1 MKYILGTKKNMTQ
14 IFDESGVV
22 FPVTVVEALPTK
34 VTQIKTLEKD
44 GYDAVQ
50 VGSGEIKEK
59 LVNKAQKG
67 HVKDLGN
74 FRFFKENRVSEDEAE
89 AMKVG
94 DAIEISNFE
103 EGQKITVSSVS
114 KGKGFQ
120 GVVKRHNF
128 HGGPR
133 SHGQKHTERS
143 PGSIGAKGPATV
155 FKGQKMPGRMGGD
168 NISVKNLKIVKID
181 KENNIIYIKGAVPG
195 RPGSLVEI
203 RG

>member
-14 IFDESGVV
+14 IFDDSGEV
-22 FPVTVVEALPTK
+22 FPVTMVEALPAT

-50 VGSGEIKEK
+50 IGSGEKKEK
-59 LVNKAQKG
+59 NVNKAQKG
-67 HVKDLGN
+67 HVKDLGF
-74 FRFFKENRVSEDEAE
+74 FRFFKENKVSEDESSSL
-89 AMKVG
+89 KVG
-94 DAIEISNFE
+94 DRVDLSNFE
-103 EGQKITVSSVS
+103 EGQKITISSIS

-128 HGGPR
+128 SGGPR
-133 SHGQKHTERS
+133 THGQKHTERS
-143 PGSIGAKGPATV
+143 PGSIGAMGPATV
-155 FKGQKMPGRMGGD
+155 FKGRRMPGRMGGD
-168 NISVKNLKIVKID
+168 KISVKNLKIAKID

-203 RG
+203 KG